1 MICLILIVTSNKRY
15 MNLRGKCL
23 IIILIYF
30 VIDKILRWLGLDWSL
45 IVNLIRLVL
54 LIVVL
59 YIFLMNKNNKN
70 Q

>member
-1 MICLILIVTSNKRY
+1 

-23 IIILIYF
+23 ITILIYF
-30 VIDKILRWLGLDWSL
+30 VIDKILRWLGLDWSV
-45 IVNLIRLVL
+45 IVNLFRLVL

-70 Q
+70 E